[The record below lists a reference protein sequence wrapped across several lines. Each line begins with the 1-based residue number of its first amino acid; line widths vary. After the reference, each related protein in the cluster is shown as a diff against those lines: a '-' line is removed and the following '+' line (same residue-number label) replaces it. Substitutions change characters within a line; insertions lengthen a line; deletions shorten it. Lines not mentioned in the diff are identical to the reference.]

1 MKCNIE
7 VIGHNR
13 ATVMGK
19 LEEIFDV
26 KSYNGHSGRHSM
38 AIVLNF
44 NL

>member
-1 MKCNIE
+1 MNCNIE

-13 ATVMGK
+13 AKVMDK
-19 LEEIFDV
+19 LEIFDV
-26 KSYNGHSGRHSM
+26 KSYNGHSGRHSR